1 MIQILDTPAVRA
13 AGVFIALLTL
23 LSLVLALGVVRQR
36 YRTRVLLG
44 SGGDEQLER
53 AIRMHGNFVEYV
65 PFGMALL
72 IVLSILGSGVGTIHA
87 LGLSLFVG
95 RISHALGLAGLV
107 PTSAGRGLGML
118 LTWGNLLCGSVVLLL
133 LALG

>member
-1 MIQILDTPAVRA
+1 MIQILDNPAVRA
-13 AGVFIALLTL
+13 AGVYIALLTL

-65 PFGMALL
+65 PFGMVLL

-87 LGLSLFVG
+87 LGLSLF
-95 RISHALGLAGLV
+95 
-107 PTSAGRGLGML
+107 
-118 LTWGNLLCGSVVLLL
+118 
-133 LALG
+133 

>member
-1 MIQILDTPAVRA
+1 MIQILDNPAVRA
-13 AGVFIALLTL
+13 AGVYIALLTL

-95 RISHALGLAGLV
+95 RISHALGLV